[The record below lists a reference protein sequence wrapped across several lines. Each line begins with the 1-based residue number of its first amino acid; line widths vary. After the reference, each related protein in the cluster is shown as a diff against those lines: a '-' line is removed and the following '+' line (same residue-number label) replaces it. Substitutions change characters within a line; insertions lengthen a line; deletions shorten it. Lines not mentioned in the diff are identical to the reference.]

1 MRKSAVLLTAAAAF
15 AGLAPAS
22 AMGSSREDARSYG
35 AYLSGR
41 FAADEHDISDA
52 AKYYGTSLER
62 EPNDPTLQA
71 LTFFYSTSAGDIDGA
86 AKLAKQIVTTA
97 PDDRASRLVL
107 AISALKRQ
115 DYKEAREQIGKS
127 AKGNFASLTVALV
140 DAWAAAGMK
149 DAATATADMK
159 ALRGQSG
166 MDALAA
172 FHQALLLDYLGQ
184 TAAADEAY
192 NEALKTDGPSPRLIN
207 AYGRFLERDGRA
219 GDARALYSKLSAN
232 AGLAPVL
239 AAAMARIAKGD
250 KPESLVRHPQDG
262 VAEGLFGIAASL
274 TEESSLDVSILY
286 LRLALYMRPELDLA
300 NILLGDRME
309 TLQKFGEAIV
319 AYRKVGEDS
328 PYYRMA
334 AIQIATDEA
343 RLDKTDDAIR
353 QLKSLADANPSDVQ
367 ALTALGDAYR
377 SANKFSDAVPVY
389 SQAIK
394 MLGTPEKKDWPL
406 FYTRAIAE
414 DRSNNWTAAEDD
426 LQQALKLSPD
436 EPQILNYLGYSW
448 VDKGRNIPEALT
460 MLEKARSL
468 KPYDGYIVDSVG
480 WAYYRLGRYGDAAKT
495 LEDAILLVPGDP
507 TINDHYGDALWKVGR
522 KLDARFQWNHA
533 LAFGPEADQKPLIEK
548 KLQTD
553 SGDK

>member
-1 MRKSAVLLTAAAAF
+1 
-15 AGLAPAS
+15 
-22 AMGSSREDARSYG
+22 MGSSREDARSYG

-184 TAAADEAY
+184 TVAADEAY

-207 AYGRFLERDGRA
+207 AYGRFLERNGRA
-219 GDARALYSKLSAN
+219 GDAQALYSKLSAN

>member
-22 AMGSSREDARSYG
+22 ALSSSREDARSYG

-207 AYGRFLERDGRA
+207 AYGRFLERNGRA
-219 GDARALYSKLSAN
+219 GDAQALYSKLSAN

-343 RLDKTDDAIR
+343 RLNKTDDAIR

>member
-207 AYGRFLERDGRA
+207 AYGRFLERNGRA
-219 GDARALYSKLSAN
+219 GDAQALYSKLSAN

-343 RLDKTDDAIR
+343 RLNKTDDAIR

>member
-184 TAAADEAY
+184 TVAADEAY

-207 AYGRFLERDGRA
+207 AYGRFLERNGRA
-219 GDARALYSKLSAN
+219 GDAQALYSKLSAN